1 MYMIPVNRCIIG
13 HIMGISSNNPW
24 ADNELFD
31 ETTETAMDI
40 IQCLKLLLAKT
51 NWSVEPM

>member
-1 MYMIPVNRCIIG
+1 MYLIPVIRCIIG
-13 HIMGISSNNPW
+13 YIMGISSNNPW

-40 IQCLKLLLAKT
+40 IQYLKLLLAKT